1 MDAGKH
7 LALQN
12 VAKQGGD

>member
-1 MDAGKH
+1 MQANT
-7 LALQN
+7 ALQN